1 MSFGCTRFQ
10 AKDPFFERQTSKIPA
25 MWVFTSR
32 SFLSIVEH
40 NEEPSLLHVRAR
52 FPGDIESVFPNAD
65 VIETPRA
72 DYRFRT
78 SLSRE
83 KVAEAISR
91 TVRGL
96 DYENFMNSVVE
107 ADRKDAYIKVWESMW
122 NAQDRRN

>member
-1 MSFGCTRFQ
+1 
-10 AKDPFFERQTSKIPA
+10 
-25 MWVFTSR
+25 MWVFTSQ

-52 FPGDIESVFPNAD
+52 FRGDIECVFPNAD
-65 VIETPRA
+65 VIETPRS

-83 KVAEAISR
+83 KVAEALSR
-91 TVRGL
+91 AVKGI
-96 DYENFMNSVVE
+96 DYDNFKNSVGDP
-107 ADRKDAYIKVWESMW
+107 DRKDAYIKVWESMW